1 LSLPPPHS
9 PSSLDLESPCAR
21 DSCWWRRTPH
31 RCLNRWCSTKAIPK
45 HRDPDWSPNNPD
57 QLPDLAAEGFFLLT
71 NKGAHCHCLVN
82 HFCPS
87 LESVS
92 VVVWIGLWFC
102 PTISSDYYFP

>member
-1 LSLPPPHS
+1 
-9 PSSLDLESPCAR
+9 
-21 DSCWWRRTPH
+21 
-31 RCLNRWCSTKAIPK
+31 
-45 HRDPDWSPNNPD
+45 
-57 QLPDLAAEGFFLLT
+57 LLT
-71 NKGAHCHCLVN
+71 NKGGHCHCLVN